1 MQALGD
7 CALQT
12 FQGQKAFIL
21 SLKSGMVWRRSRG
34 KPAGMSMLKPT
45 RDISFC
51 RGHRLTRLHLRQR
64 GFPSILS
71 GTCQEHQTRGTGT
84 H

>member
-34 KPAGMSMLKPT
+34 KPAGMSMLKLEPT
-45 RDISFC
+45 ETIPTPPSALLPTLFFLACRLSFHIQAQTGGDI
-51 RGHRLTRLHLRQR
+51 LE
-64 GFPSILS
+64 GF
-71 GTCQEHQTRGTGT
+71 
-84 H
+84 